1 MNSNI
6 YKYYSYSAISNFL
19 FFLPIV
25 YVFFQGNGLSLT
37 QIFIIEAIFSIGLV
51 LFEVP
56 TGAFADYYGKKA
68 SLVLGSVIWIISCV
82 LFSFGS
88 GFYTFTFA
96 YLIWALGAAF
106 LSGAD
111 TALLYDILHK
121 DNQKEHFKKY
131 QGNAKFIGLVAI
143 SLASLLGGYIASF
156 SMRYTFI
163 ASAIAFFAMF
173 LILISLKHKEDEK
186 EEQESYTQII
196 KDSFSIISKSSI
208 LVWLF
213 IYSAIFLVVFKLTQP
228 STQIYMNLSNLDI
241 KYFGFASAFFFII
254 AAIASKLT
262 NKFEKNFKN
271 YSYLILSI
279 LMILSTFLISQFVF
293 KLGFLIFGILF
304 FATSINSIIVQH
316 EILQNAP
323 KSKHSTI
330 LSFNNLFDRLIFV
343 IISPLW
349 GMGMDRLGL
358 TNTFFYASL
367 ITIVLI
373 AILMIYYFY
382 DLLPTLKGGVSYKT
396 IENETT

>member
-6 YKYYSYSAISNFL
+6 YKYYLYAAISNFL

-25 YVFFQGNGLSLT
+25 YIFFQDNGLSLT
-37 QIFIIEAIFSIGLV
+37 QIFIIEAIFSVGLV

-56 TGAFADYYGKKA
+56 TGAVADYFGKKT
-68 SLVLGSVIWIISCV
+68 SLVVGSIIWVVSCV

-88 GFYTFTFA
+88 GFYMFTFA

-131 QGNAKFIGLVAI
+131 QGNAKFIGLVSI
-143 SLASLLGGYIASF
+143 SIASIIGGYISSF
-156 SMRYTFI
+156 SMRYTFV
-163 ASAIAFFAMF
+163 ASAIAFFVMF
-173 LILISLKHKEDEK
+173 LILISIKHKEDEK

-196 KDSFSIISKSSI
+196 KNSFSIIRKSST
-208 LVWLF
+208 LLWLF
-213 IYSAIFLVVFKLTQP
+213 FYSALFMVIFKLTQP
-228 STQIYMNLSNLDI
+228 STQIYMNLANLDI

-262 NKFEKNFKN
+262 NGFEKKFQK

-279 LMILSTFLISQFVF
+279 LMILSTYLVSQFVF

-316 EILQNAP
+316 EVLENSP

-330 LSFNNLFDRLIFV
+330 LSFNNLFDRLMFV
-343 IISPLW
+343 IIYPLW
-349 GMGMDRLGL
+349 GFGMEKLGL

-367 ITIVLI
+367 LTLVVIL
-373 AILMIYYFY
+373 ILMIFYFKRK
-382 DLLPTLKGGVSYKT
+382 PQTNNTFS
-396 IENETT
+396 

>member
-25 YVFFQGNGLSLT
+25 YVFFQDNGLSLT

-56 TGAFADYYGKKA
+56 TGAVADYYGKKA

-163 ASAIAFFAMF
+163 ASAIAFFIMF
-173 LILISLKHKEDEK
+173 LILISIKHKEDLKEEK
-186 EEQESYTQII
+186 ETYTQII
-196 KDSFSIISKSSI
+196 KNSFSIISKSSI

-293 KLGFLIFGILF
+293 KLGFLIFG
-304 FATSINSIIVQH
+304 
-316 EILQNAP
+316 
-323 KSKHSTI
+323 
-330 LSFNNLFDRLIFV
+330 
-343 IISPLW
+343 
-349 GMGMDRLGL
+349 
-358 TNTFFYASL
+358 
-367 ITIVLI
+367 
-373 AILMIYYFY
+373 
-382 DLLPTLKGGVSYKT
+382 
-396 IENETT
+396 

>member
-25 YVFFQGNGLSLT
+25 YVFFQDNGLSLT
-37 QIFIIEAIFSIGLV
+37 QIFIIEAIFSVGLV

-56 TGAFADYYGKKA
+56 TGAVADYYGKKT

-121 DNQKEHFKKY
+121 DNQKEYFKKY

-143 SLASLLGGYIASF
+143 SLASLLGGYLASF

-196 KDSFSIISKSSI
+196 KDSFSIIKKSSI

-213 IYSAIFLVVFKLTQP
+213 AYSALFMVIFKLTQP
-228 STQIYMNLSNLDI
+228 STQIYMNLANLDI
-241 KYFGFASAFFFII
+241 KYFGFASAIFFII
-254 AAIASKLT
+254 AAVASKLT
-262 NKFEKNFKN
+262 DKFEKKFQK

-279 LMILSTFLISQFVF
+279 LMILSTFLVSQFVF

-316 EILQNAP
+316 EVLENSP

-330 LSFNNLFDRLIFV
+330 LSFNNLFDRLMFV

-349 GMGMDRLGL
+349 GFGMEKIGFP
-358 TNTFFYASL
+358 NAFFYTSL
-367 ITIVLI
+367 ITIVTI
-373 AILMIYYFY
+373 SILMIFYFY
-382 DLLPTLKGGVSYKT
+382 KKAPNQGYF
-396 IENETT
+396 

>member
-1 MNSNI
+1 MNLNI
-6 YKYYSYSAISNFL
+6 YKYYLYSAISSFL

-25 YVFFQGNGLSLT
+25 YVFFQENGLSLT
-37 QIFIIEAIFSIGLV
+37 QIFIIEAIFSVGLV

-56 TGAFADYYGKKA
+56 TGAFADYFGKKA
-68 SLVLGSVIWIISCV
+68 SLVIGSFIWIISCV

-88 GFYTFTFA
+88 GFYMFTFA

-111 TALLYDILHK
+111 TALFYDILHK

-143 SLASLLGGYIASF
+143 STASILGGYIASF

-163 ASAIAFFAMF
+163 ASAIAFFVMF
-173 LILISLKHKEDEK
+173 IILISIKHKEDEK
-186 EEQESYTQII
+186 EEQETYTQII
-196 KDSFSIISKSSI
+196 KNSFSIIRKSSI
-208 LVWLF
+208 LIWLF
-213 IYSAIFLVVFKLTQP
+213 FYSALFMVVFKLTQP
-228 STQIYMNLSNLDI
+228 STQIYMNLANLDI

-262 NKFEKNFKN
+262 DRFEKKFQK

-279 LMILSTFLISQFVF
+279 LMILSTFLVSQFVF

-316 EILQNAP
+316 EVLENSP

-330 LSFNNLFDRLIFV
+330 LSFNNLFDRLMFV

-349 GMGMDRLGL
+349 GFGMDKLGL

-367 ITIVLI
+367 ITIVFIL
-373 AILMIYYFY
+373 ILMIPFFMRK
-382 DLLPTLKGGVSYKT
+382 PQTNNT
-396 IENETT
+396 FN

>member
-6 YKYYSYSAISNFL
+6 YKYYLYSAISNFL

-25 YVFFQGNGLSLT
+25 YVFFQDNGLSLT
-37 QIFIIEAIFSIGLV
+37 QIFIIEAIFSVGLV

-56 TGAFADYYGKKA
+56 TGAVADYYGKKT

-121 DNQKEHFKKY
+121 DNQKEYFKKY

-143 SLASLLGGYIASF
+143 SLASLLGGYLASF

-196 KDSFSIISKSSI
+196 KDSFSIIKKSSI

-213 IYSAIFLVVFKLTQP
+213 AYSAVFMVIFKLTQP
-228 STQIYMNLSNLDI
+228 STQIYMNLANLDI
-241 KYFGFASAFFFII
+241 KYFGFASAIFFII
-254 AAIASKLT
+254 AAVASKLT
-262 NKFEKNFKN
+262 DKFEKKFQK

-279 LMILSTFLISQFVF
+279 LMILSTFLVSQFVF

-316 EILQNAP
+316 EVLENSP

-349 GMGMDRLGL
+349 GFGMEKLGL
-358 TNTFFYASL
+358 PNAFFYASL
-367 ITIVLI
+367 ITII
-373 AILMIYYFY
+373 TISILMIIYFY
-382 DLLPTLKGGVSYKT
+382 KKAPNQGYF
-396 IENETT
+396 

>member
-25 YVFFQGNGLSLT
+25 YVFFQDNGLSLT

-56 TGAFADYYGKKA
+56 TGAVADYYGKKA
-68 SLVLGSVIWIISCV
+68 SLVLGSVIWVISCV

-88 GFYTFTFA
+88 GFYTFIFA
-96 YLIWALGAAF
+96 YLTWALGAAF

-173 LILISLKHKEDEK
+173 FLIL
-186 EEQESYTQII
+186 
-196 KDSFSIISKSSI
+196 
-208 LVWLF
+208 
-213 IYSAIFLVVFKLTQP
+213 
-228 STQIYMNLSNLDI
+228 
-241 KYFGFASAFFFII
+241 
-254 AAIASKLT
+254 AIAGLPFWASLLIL
-262 NKFEKNFKN
+262 FVLGAGVYYFKN
-271 YSYLILSI
+271 PGQVNLKSWKKKASEPDDN
-279 LMILSTFLISQFVF
+279 
-293 KLGFLIFGILF
+293 FGP
-304 FATSINSIIVQH
+304 NK
-316 EILQNAP
+316 E
-323 KSKHSTI
+323 
-330 LSFNNLFDRLIFV
+330 
-343 IISPLW
+343 
-349 GMGMDRLGL
+349 
-358 TNTFFYASL
+358 
-367 ITIVLI
+367 
-373 AILMIYYFY
+373 
-382 DLLPTLKGGVSYKT
+382 
-396 IENETT
+396 